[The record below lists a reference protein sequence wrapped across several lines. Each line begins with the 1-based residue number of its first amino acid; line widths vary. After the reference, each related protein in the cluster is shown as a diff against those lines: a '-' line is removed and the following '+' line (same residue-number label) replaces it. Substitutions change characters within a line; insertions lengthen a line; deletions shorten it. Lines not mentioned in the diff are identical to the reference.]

1 MGEWPRALKGKE
13 LLQTK
18 IVVSKI
24 VSCRDF
30 WSLCH
35 QDVMVKLLS

>member
-24 VSCRDF
+24 VLCGDF
-30 WSLCH
+30 WSLRY
-35 QDVMVKLLS
+35 QDVVVKLLS